1 MGTDIHGGFIKV
13 VKENVSVRDIL
24 SELGYS
30 RSSGSM
36 GKKVR
41 DRIKQ
46 LGINTDHFLIRLVSN
61 YCAGAASPG
70 AASVATAA
78 ESATAGASS
87 TAGATSSTAGCSA
100 TASVDSADL
109 LPHEEKETA
118 ATIAANAN
126 NFFILSF
133 N

>member
-1 MGTDIHGGFIKV
+1 MSRFQNISDEDFIKV

-46 LGINTDHFLIRLVSN
+46 LGINTDHF
-61 YCAGAASPG
+61 
-70 AASVATAA
+70 
-78 ESATAGASS
+78 
-87 TAGATSSTAGCSA
+87 
-100 TASVDSADL
+100 
-109 LPHEEKETA
+109 
-118 ATIAANAN
+118 
-126 NFFILSF
+126 
-133 N
+133 

>member
-1 MGTDIHGGFIKV
+1 MSRFQNISDEDFIKV

-46 LGINTDHFLIRLVSN
+46 LGINTNHFLIYQSKINSRTTYSMD
-61 YCAGAASPG
+61 
-70 AASVATAA
+70 
-78 ESATAGASS
+78 E
-87 TAGATSSTAGCSA
+87 
-100 TASVDSADL
+100 
-109 LPHEEKETA
+109 
-118 ATIAANAN
+118 
-126 NFFILSF
+126 ILIENSF
-133 N
+133 